1 MSEKYQ
7 NYLNKCRTWKELNL
21 FFRELGYQH
30 FDGQRIFT
38 QKIFSFPTQPE
49 AFPDSTGIEE
59 DEPGAIFERF
69 EIIAA
74 SRRLQMMSE
83 RKREREKARESER
96 ECERAKGRERER
108 VCVQEMES
116 EKKCKRERV

>member
-7 NYLNKCRTWKELNL
+7 NYLNKWSTLRELNL
-21 FFRELGYQH
+21 VFFRELGYQH

-38 QKIFSFPTQPE
+38 QKIFFSSAKVSFPTQPE

-83 RKREREKARESER
+83 RLREREKARESVREQER
-96 ECERAKGRERER
+96 VRESKRERER
-108 VCVQEMES
+108 V
-116 EKKCKRERV
+116 